1 MKGLVIKLY
10 LSPLSLQWINIKL
23 ESEASFF
30 FMRKQLKKP
39 HQFEIL
45 SDEQEVTKM
54 TKIII

>member
-45 SDEQEVTKM
+45 SDEQEATNM
-54 TKIII
+54 TKIIK